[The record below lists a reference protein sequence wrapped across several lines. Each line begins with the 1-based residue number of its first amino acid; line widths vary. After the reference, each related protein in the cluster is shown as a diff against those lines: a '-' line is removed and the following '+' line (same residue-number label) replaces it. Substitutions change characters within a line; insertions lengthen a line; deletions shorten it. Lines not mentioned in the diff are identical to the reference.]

1 MVCWR
6 HCGGTADSTGPRPL
20 SPRHAA
26 DDEVNLVVRSG
37 DRIGLVGPNGSGKSS
52 LLEVLA
58 ELLAPSEGRVI
69 RAPGVRASL
78 VAQNVDLPALS
89 LFELLQQAQ
98 THLRDLERQLRQ
110 EESRLATG
118 EDRLEAYGSL
128 VEAFE
133 QAGGYRAE
141 AATKS
146 LLSAFDFSETSLGRY
161 ADTLSR
167 GEQRRLSLALAL
179 ATNPELLFLDE
190 PTNHLDLPARARL
203 AQFLSG
209 FSGGLILA
217 SHDRFILDEVC
228 THIAE
233 LSGTGVTITRG
244 DYRTFRLQRD
254 HLRSRQIKLSKQQ
267 ARQETR
273 VHNTVEQ
280 LRSWGGSGAQ
290 RRRKRMERDLQKTLD
305 GGSIVPQ
312 GNDTAKLPLASPGKP
327 GPALVAT
334 RISKRY
340 RGQVVV
346 LDAAVRIES
355 GDRMALLGPNG
366 SGKTTLLRLLA
377 GDLDSDD
384 HRAERALAQGTR
396 PHMFDQRGRGL
407 EDDAT
412 ALVQLERWISRE
424 RAHQLL
430 ALVSVPDAARSS
442 PVRELSGGQRARAGL
457 AFLMASEANLLFL
470 DEPGNGL
477 DLATIETLEETL
489 ADTDAT
495 VVFASHDRHLVERVA
510 TRIISLEEGEVVEY
524 RGGFRGYQL
533 GIRRLEPEAAAEAV
547 TVAGELPNGEPE
559 DPLELL
565 EDELMA
571 IEDALSDPG
580 LWSGRQRQRLER
592 RHRHLIADLSRR
604 YDARLPQARSRFQV
618 REQGLDIGA
627 DISEFE
633 GDQPSRLEITTA
645 APLTA
650 TVQRVGEIGH
660 LRLAATPGSVVLP

>member
-6 HCGGTADSTGPRPL
+6 RCGGTADSTGPRPL

-141 AATKS
+141 ATTKS

-233 LSGTGVTITRG
+233 LSGTGVTITRD

-384 HRAERALAQGTR
+384 HRAERATSPRHPASHVRPTR
-396 PHMFDQRGRGL
+396 PWPRGRCYGFG
-407 EDDAT
+407 
-412 ALVQLERWISRE
+412 
-424 RAHQLL
+424 
-430 ALVSVPDAARSS
+430 P
-442 PVRELSGGQRARAGL
+442 ARAV
-457 AFLMASEANLLFL
+457 
-470 DEPGNGL
+470 DQPG
-477 DLATIETLEETL
+477 ARAPTP
-489 ADTDAT
+489 
-495 VVFASHDRHLVERVA
+495 R
-510 TRIISLEEGEVVEY
+510 
-524 RGGFRGYQL
+524 L
-533 GIRRLEPEAAAEAV
+533 GIG
-547 TVAGELPNGEPE
+547 T
-559 DPLELL
+559 
-565 EDELMA
+565 
-571 IEDALSDPG
+571 
-580 LWSGRQRQRLER
+580 
-592 RHRHLIADLSRR
+592 
-604 YDARLPQARSRFQV
+604 
-618 REQGLDIGA
+618 
-627 DISEFE
+627 
-633 GDQPSRLEITTA
+633 
-645 APLTA
+645 
-650 TVQRVGEIGH
+650 
-660 LRLAATPGSVVLP
+660 